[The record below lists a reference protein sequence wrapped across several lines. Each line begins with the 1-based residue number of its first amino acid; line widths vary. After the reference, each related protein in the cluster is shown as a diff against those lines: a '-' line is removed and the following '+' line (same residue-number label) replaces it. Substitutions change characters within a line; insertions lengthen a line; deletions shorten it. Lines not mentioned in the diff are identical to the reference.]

1 MEEIINIL
9 KEMGASNINLTDRDT
24 LTWKFNGKTVELKAV
39 ADYDVAGY
47 GAELS
52 ALTSLNQQERI

>member
-1 MEEIINIL
+1 
-9 KEMGASNINLTDRDT
+9 MGASNINLTDRDT